1 MRSLPQHGVPIH
13 DNLMYATYYAP
24 RGRIRMYMLGGA
36 LSQRYL
42 TPQDLLIGVIGAEGS
57 GKSTLIKALFPGL
70 ELTNDDDGVNV
81 RPTPLLGFTGDDF
94 FSGHTFHIDYRYES
108 AFHSKFEI
116 LEAIRAALAHN
127 RRVIVEHFDLI
138 YDDLGFNAHL
148 LFGIGEEIIVCR
160 PNAFGP
166 SPAAIRNVV
175 TRTIKFRRMAHSAED
190 LTCLVLKRDY
200 GVESKL
206 LHSDVKHGFVLK
218 FDTPPQVNLCMLQAK
233 IQEMIAADLPIQA
246 ADDQHIRVGDDALFC
261 TGVRTH
267 VQRTSQIAD
276 FRLLKELKHDPFT
289 DEHLLIGLIGHRE
302 VAGFEEIVPLLD
314 G

>member
-1 MRSLPQHGVPIH
+1 MKYPQLGAPVH

-24 RGRIRMYMLGGA
+24 RGRMRMYILGGA

-42 TPQDLLIGVIGAEGS
+42 TPNDLLIGVIGAEGA

-81 RPTPLLGFTGDDF
+81 RPTPLLEFSGDDF
-94 FSGHTFHIDYRYES
+94 FAGHTFHIDYRYES

-116 LEAIRAALAHN
+116 LEAIRRALSQQ

-138 YDDLGFNAHL
+138 YDDLGFNAHV

-166 SPAAIRNVV
+166 HPAALHKVVSKTIR
-175 TRTIKFRRMAHSAED
+175 FRRMAHSAED

-200 GVESKL
+200 GIESKL
-206 LHSDVKHGFVLK
+206 LHSDVKHGFVLR
-218 FDTPPQVNLCMLQAK
+218 FDALPQVNLCMLQTK
-233 IQEMIAADLPIQA
+233 VLELIAEDLIIQA
-246 ADDQHIRVGDDALFC
+246 ADEQHIRIGENLLFC
-261 TGVRTH
+261 TGIRTH
-267 VQRTSQIAD
+267 VKRTGEIEN
-276 FRLLKELKHDPFT
+276 FRLVKEIRR
-289 DEHLLIGLIGHRE
+289 DELSGEFLIIGIVGKRE
-302 VAGFEEIVPLLD
+302 PAGFEDIVPLLD
-314 G
+314 E